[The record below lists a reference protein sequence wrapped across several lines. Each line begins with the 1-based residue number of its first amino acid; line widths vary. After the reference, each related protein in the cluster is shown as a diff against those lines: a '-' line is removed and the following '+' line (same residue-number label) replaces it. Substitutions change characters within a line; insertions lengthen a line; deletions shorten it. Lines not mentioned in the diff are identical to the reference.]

1 MINNQILRYMVFEV
15 SIKELLQRY
24 GINLAAKEL
33 AIYYDN
39 TVNGEIC
46 NGIRNNCNRVI
57 KRFVKENNIIINLDD
72 DMIGLMSLVNKMVKD
87 KDNCP
92 SRYRNRF
99 YSLKHKVIKRLNKCG
114 IVDEVIDNG
123 NYYLFKING
132 YEFHQNKLFFKN
144 NNVETSK
151 VEEYT
156 PSIHNVT
163 FDYDTYKLAMSTM
176 AFFVNSYYS
185 FDKCVI
191 EKKMMK
197 VGDIDKCKKE
207 LIEILYQFNEG
218 NLRFFKRV
226 WANND
231 IDISIEDAVN
241 NLDIERLLIVY
252 FQAKNTVKKIN

>member
-1 MINNQILRYMVFEV
+1 MVFEV

-33 AIYYDN
+33 TIFYDN

-46 NGIRNNCNRVI
+46 DGLRSNDSYSI
-57 KRFVKENNIIINLDD
+57 KRFIKENNIIVNLDD
-72 DMIGLMSLVNKMVKD
+72 NMIGLMSLVNKMVKD

-99 YSLKHKVIKRLNKCG
+99 YSLKHKVIKRLNECG
-114 IVDEVIDNG
+114 IVDEIIDNG
-123 NYYLFKING
+123 SYYLFKING

-144 NNVETSK
+144 DNIEANK

-156 PSIHNVT
+156 PSNHNIT
-163 FDYDTYKLAMSTM
+163 FNYDTYKLAMSTM
-176 AFFVNSYYS
+176 AFFVNSYYI
-185 FDKCVI
+185 FDKRII

-197 VGDIDKCKKE
+197 VGDVDKCKKE
-207 LIEILYQFNEG
+207 LIELLYQFNEG

-226 WANND
+226 WANNN
-231 IDISIEDAVN
+231 INTSIEDAVN
-241 NLDIERLLIVY
+241 NLVIEQLPIVY